1 MLQQL
6 SLKIRRRETP
16 FFNRLYLIAKSV
28 RGFEIPVF
36 KPLYMVLSW
45 ERSFRLTLWR
55 NFIRVFYHTPI
66 FKLLCQSVGSKP
78 YLIGGIP
85 QVTGHL
91 KIILGDNVVL
101 HGKSSFIGA
110 KVFDAPTLTVGSNT
124 HLGYELTINVGRDV
138 TIGSNVLIG
147 AGVNIC
153 SYDSHPINPAE
164 RHLPASPE
172 SSKPIIIADNVWIGI
187 NSMILKGVTIG
198 ENSIVANGSVVMS
211 KVPPNSLA
219 LGNPARCFPLRF

>member
-1 MLQQL
+1 M
-6 SLKIRRRETP
+6 
-16 FFNRLYLIAKSV
+16 

-45 ERSFRLTLWR
+45 ERSLRLTLWR
-55 NFIRVFYHTPI
+55 NFTRVAYHTPM
-66 FKLLCQSVGSKP
+66 FKLLCRSVGKNP

-91 KIILGDNVVL
+91 NIVLGDNVVV

-110 KVFDAPTLTVGSNT
+110 KVFDAPTLTVGNNT

-138 TIGSNVLIG
+138 TIGNNVLIG
-147 AGVNIC
+147 AGVNLC
-153 SYDSHPINPAE
+153 SYDSHPINPEE
-164 RHLPASPE
+164 RHLPASPDT
-172 SSKPIIIADNVWIGI
+172 SKPIVIEDNTWIGI
-187 NSMILKGVTIG
+187 NAMILKGVTVG
-198 ENSIVANGSVVMS
+198 KNSIVANGSVVMS

-219 LGNPARCFPLRF
+219 IGNPARCFPLRY